1 MAPSTKLSDADLN
14 DLIWNHQGYEGVT
27 ADGEVEANNER
38 LAALRSQYRSMTPA
52 QQERV
57 TVGAEMAR
65 ASTVGRYP
73 THYVHVQAISNEFV
87 IVVEDLLGG
96 SWSSKR
102 RFSSRTSA
110 RAFAE
115 VVRDALRKGDRP
127 EASAKWSRI

>member
-1 MAPSTKLSDADLN
+1 MAPFTKLSDADLN

-38 LAALRSQYRSMTPA
+38 FAALRSQYRSMTPA

-65 ASTVGRYP
+65 AGTVGRYP
-73 THYVHVQAISNEFV
+73 THYISVEAVSNTFV
-87 IVVEDLLGG
+87 IAIEDLLGG
-96 SWSSKR
+96 CWHSKR
-102 RFSSRTSA
+102 EFSTWASA
-110 RAFAE
+110 AAFKE

-127 EASAKWSRI
+127 ETSKKWTRI